1 MQILQFICYNLPVTW
16 VLTQYWRKMDTK
28 VIINIENDTV
38 VQMAYNLTV
47 KGEEVE
53 SDTLEYLHGHQNLI
67 SGLENALTGMKI
79 GDVKQVHVAAADA
92 YGEFDDDMVTV
103 LNRESFPADFEIK
116 LGQTMRMRDNE
127 GHIFSGIATA
137 MDEQTVEVD
146 MNHPMAGKDLDF
158 KVTILDIRPGT
169 TEEIDA
175 GTICSDGCS
184 CDSCGDGCSSGC
196 C

>member
-1 MQILQFICYNLPVTW
+1 
-16 VLTQYWRKMDTK
+16 MDTK
-28 VIINIENDTV
+28 VITTIENDMV

-47 KGEEVE
+47 NGEEVE
-53 SDTLEYLHGHQNLI
+53 SDSLEYLHGHQNLI

-79 GDVKQVHVAAADA
+79 GDVKEVHVPAADA
-92 YGEFDDDMVTV
+92 YGEIDDNMITV
-103 LNRESFPADFEIK
+103 LNRESFPPDFEIK

-127 GHIFSGIATA
+127 NNIFSGIATA

-158 KVTILDIRPGT
+158 KVSILDIRPA
-169 TEEIDA
+169 TEDEISA
-175 GTICSDGCS
+175 GTIGSDGCS
-184 CDSCGDGCSSGC
+184 CGESCGDGCGDGCSSGC

>member
-1 MQILQFICYNLPVTW
+1 
-16 VLTQYWRKMDTK
+16 MDTK
-28 VIINIENDTV
+28 VISNIENDTV

-47 KGEEVE
+47 NGEEVE

-79 GDVKQVHVAAADA
+79 GDVKEVHVAAADA
-92 YGEFDDDMVTV
+92 YGEVDDNMIAV
-103 LNRESFPADFEIK
+103 LNRESFPPDFEIK

-127 GHIFSGIATA
+127 GQIFSGVATA
-137 MDEQTVEVD
+137 MDEHTVEVD
-146 MNHPMAGKDLDF
+146 MNHPMAGKDLHF

-169 TEEIDA
+169 EDEINA
-175 GTICSDGCS
+175 GMIGSDGCS
-184 CDSCGDGCSSGC
+184 CESCGDGCGDGSSSGC

>member
-1 MQILQFICYNLPVTW
+1 METK
-16 VLTQYWRKMDTK
+16 VLT
-28 VIINIENDTV
+28 NIENDSV

-47 KGEEVE
+47 NGEEVE

-67 SGLENALTGMKI
+67 SGLEKALTGMKI
-79 GDVKQVHVAAADA
+79 GDVKQVHVPAADA
-92 YGEFDDDMVTV
+92 YGEIDDNLIAV

-169 TEEIDA
+169 PEELEA
-175 GTICSDGCS
+175 GNIGGSDCS
-184 CDSCGDGCSSGC
+184 CESCGDGCSSGC

>member
-1 MQILQFICYNLPVTW
+1 MEE
-16 VLTQYWRKMDTK
+16 K
-28 VIINIENDTV
+28 VITNIENDAV

-47 KGEEVE
+47 NGEEVE

-79 GDVKQVHVAAADA
+79 GDVKEVHVAAADA
-92 YGEFDDDMVTV
+92 YGEFDDNLVAV
-103 LNRESFPADFEIK
+103 LNRESFPPAFEIK

-127 GHIFSGIATA
+127 GHIFSGVATA
-137 MDEQTVEVD
+137 MDEHTVEVD

-169 TEEIDA
+169 EDEINAGMIGGDA
-175 GTICSDGCS
+175 CS
-184 CDSCGDGCSSGC
+184 CESCGDGCSSGC

>member
-1 MQILQFICYNLPVTW
+1 METK
-16 VLTQYWRKMDTK
+16 VLT
-28 VIINIENDTV
+28 NIENDSV

-47 KGEEVE
+47 NGEEVE

-67 SGLENALTGMKI
+67 SGLEKALTGMKI
-79 GDVKQVHVAAADA
+79 GDVKQVHVPAADA
-92 YGEFDDDMVTV
+92 YGEIDDNLIAV

-158 KVTILDIRPGT
+158 KVTILDIRPCT
-169 TEEIDA
+169 PEELEA
-175 GTICSDGCS
+175 GIIGNSDCS
-184 CDSCGDGCSSGC
+184 CESCGDGCSSGC